1 MPGLS
6 RGVGQVEGGIAKS
19 VKRKKISGLEGEKF
33 MSSLIG
39 TIDYDRFKEVRTAQ
53 MTNRIFCANAFLFCW
68 SKVGVKPL
76 SFRAS
81 LIKVHFGNGK

>member
-39 TIDYDRFKEVRTAQ
+39 TIDYDRFKEVHISHTFYFGGFVDLV
-53 MTNRIFCANAFLFCW
+53 IF
-68 SKVGVKPL
+68 L
-76 SFRAS
+76 SLLS
-81 LIKVHFGNGK
+81 SHVVYML

>member
-39 TIDYDRFKEVRTAQ
+39 TIDYDRFKEVLHTQ
-53 MTNRIFCANAFLFCW
+53 MTQIAFSRQMTFLQKIQMFLF
-68 SKVGVKPL
+68 KVPIN
-76 SFRAS
+76 F
-81 LIKVHFGNGK
+81 FW

>member
-39 TIDYDRFKEVRTAQ
+39 TIDYDRFKEVSTY
-53 MTNRIFCANAFLFCW
+53 NDKSVF
-68 SKVGVKPL
+68 
-76 SFRAS
+76 
-81 LIKVHFGNGK
+81 FGKCFFVLLE

>member
-19 VKRKKISGLEGEKF
+19 VKRKKVSGLEGEKF

-39 TIDYDRFKEVRTAQ
+39 TIDYDRFKEVHTLTCQIRTARCLLGRVFSL
-53 MTNRIFCANAFLFCW
+53 TNCDKPNRLISIFC
-68 SKVGVKPL
+68 KDY
-76 SFRAS
+76 
-81 LIKVHFGNGK
+81 

>member
-39 TIDYDRFKEVRTAQ
+39 TIDYDRFKEVHISHTFYFRGFVDLA
-53 MTNRIFCANAFLFCW
+53 IF
-68 SKVGVKPL
+68 L
-76 SFRAS
+76 SLLS
-81 LIKVHFGNGK
+81 SHVVYML

>member
-39 TIDYDRFKEVRTAQ
+39 TIDYDRFKEVQ
-53 MTNRIFCANAFLFCW
+53 MTNRIFSANFKRKGDLL
-68 SKVGVKPL
+68 K
-76 SFRAS
+76 
-81 LIKVHFGNGK
+81 